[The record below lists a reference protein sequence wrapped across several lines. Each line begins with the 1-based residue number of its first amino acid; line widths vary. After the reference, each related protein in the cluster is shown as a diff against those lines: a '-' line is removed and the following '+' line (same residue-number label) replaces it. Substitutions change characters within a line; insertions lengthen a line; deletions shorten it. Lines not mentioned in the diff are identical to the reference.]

1 MVRKKHVVGRRV
13 LSILLCMLIVLC
25 TVPMIAIAAADG
37 AGVKVIERSK
47 PLLYVYRNIAERYQ
61 PEAVKTQTPLSSYP
75 LVVTGA
81 VLRMATEQGG
91 WDQTGT
97 YKHTVLK
104 AEWVNADKSFEEPG
118 TYTEPIRI
126 AHTTDETIWAIVEYT
141 FTVEQ
146 ASSVAPAEITK
157 MPEIAPIVFKEN
169 LTVSEL
175 ALSGGEANVPGTFSF
190 TNPEQKLSAG
200 EYQISVTFTPD
211 DAAAALPVTVKVPV
225 EVAKGT
231 ISVLSVPVITIEY
244 GTKLKDVSLG
254 NFSELETI
262 PSSGVSW
269 GWTGVGGAAG
279 SLSDPRADQ
288 VLAVGTYDDILV
300 RAYTIYNNNY
310 AETFIPVKVVVN
322 PVSKEFPMLC
332 EMDEAARRIIVTGRG
347 NSDAKGA
354 VTYTLHSDAL
364 AEDLVI
370 EGKGVQDVAT
380 FQLDDNAKSGAYT
393 VTATYT
399 PGANDPCAYAS
410 AAKQLDVRFV
420 HTVTVVGGRAINGDA
435 CQTGDTVHIRI
446 DAESIKKN
454 YEFKSWKITNANG
467 DTIDV
472 GVEDLTQRDISFV
485 MPDEAVKV
493 EAQASFSIQLFFENL
508 GNSILSFIMK
518 IVEWFQG
525 IFNGLGALS

>member
-97 YKHTVLK
+97 YRHTVLK

-169 LTVSEL
+169 LTVSDL

-269 GWTGVGGAAG
+269 GWTGVGGSAS

-332 EMDEAARRIIVTGRG
+332 EVDAAARRITVTGRG

-410 AAKQLDVRFV
+410 AAKQLDARFV
-420 HTVTVVGGRAINGDA
+420 HTVTVVGGRALNGDA
-435 CQTGDTVHIRI
+435 YQTGDTVHIMI

-472 GVEDLTQRDISFV
+472 GVEDLTQRNISFV

>member
-175 ALSGGEANVPGTFSF
+175 ALSGG
-190 TNPEQKLSAG
+190 
-200 EYQISVTFTPD
+200 
-211 DAAAALPVTVKVPV
+211 
-225 EVAKGT
+225 
-231 ISVLSVPVITIEY
+231 
-244 GTKLKDVSLG
+244 
-254 NFSELETI
+254 
-262 PSSGVSW
+262 
-269 GWTGVGGAAG
+269 
-279 SLSDPRADQ
+279 
-288 VLAVGTYDDILV
+288 
-300 RAYTIYNNNY
+300 
-310 AETFIPVKVVVN
+310 
-322 PVSKEFPMLC
+322 
-332 EMDEAARRIIVTGRG
+332 
-347 NSDAKGA
+347 
-354 VTYTLHSDAL
+354 
-364 AEDLVI
+364 
-370 EGKGVQDVAT
+370 
-380 FQLDDNAKSGAYT
+380 
-393 VTATYT
+393 
-399 PGANDPCAYAS
+399 
-410 AAKQLDVRFV
+410 
-420 HTVTVVGGRAINGDA
+420 
-435 CQTGDTVHIRI
+435 
-446 DAESIKKN
+446 
-454 YEFKSWKITNANG
+454 
-467 DTIDV
+467 
-472 GVEDLTQRDISFV
+472 
-485 MPDEAVKV
+485 
-493 EAQASFSIQLFFENL
+493 
-508 GNSILSFIMK
+508 
-518 IVEWFQG
+518 
-525 IFNGLGALS
+525 